1 MIIKFSGRLN
11 LNESLYSGQAF
22 RWRAYDSWNYGI
34 LFGQII
40 KIRQRDN
47 DLEFYSSSGCEEEIE
62 SLLKRYLRLDDN
74 LEKIYEEISKGVQI
88 ISSIQNYSGLRIL
101 DQEPWECMIS
111 FICSANSNIPRI
123 SKNIEDI
130 ANTFG
135 EPLEMDGQLR
145 RTFPSADVLA
155 DVSIEELRKLGLG
168 FRAKYVS
175 AAANMISE
183 GAIDL
188 YTLKESSY
196 DEALES
202 LVTVPGIGDKVGN
215 CITLFSLNK
224 LESFPVD
231 VWIDRALREWYPKLI
246 DKNLTRSKMRPWAQE
261 FFGEYAGYANQYLF
275 HGRRLQDK
283 ITK

>member
-1 MIIKFSGRLN
+1 
-11 LNESLYSGQAF
+11 
-22 RWRAYDSWNYGI
+22 
-34 LFGQII
+34 
-40 KIRQRDN
+40 
-47 DLEFYSSSGCEEEIE
+47 
-62 SLLKRYLRLDDN
+62 
-74 LEKIYEEISKGVQI
+74 
-88 ISSIQNYSGLRIL
+88 
-101 DQEPWECMIS
+101 
-111 FICSANSNIPRI
+111 
-123 SKNIEDI
+123 
-130 ANTFG
+130 
-135 EPLEMDGQLR
+135 
-145 RTFPSADVLA
+145 
-155 DVSIEELRKLGLG
+155 
-168 FRAKYVS
+168 
-175 AAANMISE
+175 MISE

-283 ITK
+283 NTK

>member
-47 DLEFYSSSGCEEEIE
+47 DLEF
-62 SLLKRYLRLDDN
+62 
-74 LEKIYEEISKGVQI
+74 
-88 ISSIQNYSGLRIL
+88 
-101 DQEPWECMIS
+101 
-111 FICSANSNIPRI
+111 CSANSNIPRI

-283 ITK
+283 NTK